1 MVKSIKKT
9 FKYFIIA
16 AGIIFMFPTVFYLAL
31 RIPEVQTLII
41 KRVTSHFSEVL
52 KSTISIGRIEYSFF
66 NILKLDQFLIRD
78 NNNDTLVYSGKVSA
92 VIKNVDFKRKSFKLG
107 RVILVDPV
115 VSIIKDSSGLM
126 NLKWFISKIKPS
138 GNQSEGKKSELAI
151 NQIDISN
158 AKFSLINRLIGKPAA
173 AIDFNNLHISGM
185 NGIVENFR
193 IYDDTTSFDIYNL
206 AFRESEGFNVKRL
219 NSEVKLTKKGIE
231 FNSAILNCDSS
242 LFKVSHAGVYG
253 DSTASFRNFVEE
265 VRLDIL
271 LDESFVSTYDLGY
284 FIPSVQG
291 LNESAVLSGK
301 IAGTI
306 SELRG
311 RSIRVSFGENSVLNC
326 DFDFSGLPEIENSFI
341 YLGINNL
348 RTNAKDIAEI
358 RIPGGKSFK
367 VPDVIYK
374 LGPVTLNGSF
384 TGFTTD
390 FVAYGK
396 IRTSE
401 GTISTDISFRPEE
414 SNRYKIKGLLTGSSI
429 ALGKVTGKSGILGNV
444 SFRSDLDGYAYSLK
458 KFTCDITG
466 LVDSIEINNYKY
478 RNIALNGIVSE
489 KAWDGNIKINERNI
503 KMDLLGMFNFSGEL
517 PEVDFTLNLANAN
530 LYNLHFDKADT
541 SAALSML
548 LTANFKGSNI
558 DNLDGDIKLLNSNL
572 RKHGKTLELYDFSIR
587 TFAEN
592 GKPAISLQTDFLD
605 ADLKGEYNFSG
616 LGSLA
621 KYSISTLM
629 PSGLSAAALP
639 KEAFLNNF
647 VYDIRFKNT
656 DRINNFFQ
664 TGILLSDKSFLTGK
678 VFADSIIKIRGE
690 AKTLSL
696 KNNIFSDLVL
706 EGNLENDSLNIRM
719 NSSVFKT
726 LGESEFKG
734 FSALLRSESD
744 NFIFSVNWDN
754 KDIVLNEGNIIARG
768 TFFRNENNYGK
779 PVLRVEVDS
788 TGIYNHNNLWN
799 ISRSTILIDSN
810 SLHINRLNISNK
822 ERFYLIRGTI
832 SENPADTMS
841 LQFRGI
847 DISPLD
853 YFLSRKMQSGQIPLS
868 ISGEMNG
875 VIHLNDVYRNFLF
888 ESNLQVNNFSMLQ
901 SNYGNLSVVSVWNP
915 EKKVA
920 DIRAGNNL
928 NGKKM
933 LDILGY
939 YNPVSKTIDL
949 TGNADKLPI
958 DALNPILK
966 VFASNISGTAT
977 GRVNLSGI
985 ADKLVL
991 EGALLVENA
1000 SMKIDYLQTIY
1011 KLNDSIRFARN
1022 SIIFK
1027 DVRIADEK
1035 GNTATLNGTI
1045 FHKYFKE
1052 YGADLTINTNE
1063 FMVLNTKPKDNELF
1077 YGTTYASGVTTIK
1090 SGPSSLSFDISASTG
1105 RNTKFSIP
1113 LNTGETISEYSFVSF
1128 VDADSTAKDE
1138 TKQKAALPAN
1148 TNKLG
1153 LDLNFDLEITPD
1165 AEVKLIFD
1173 EKVGDEI
1180 IGTGSG
1186 NLNIRL
1192 DQKGNFRIYGDY
1204 TIEDGTYLF
1213 TLKNLLNK
1221 RFKVENGGR
1230 ISFNGDINNAEI
1242 DMKAIYTTN
1251 ALLSGILQDEKYNE
1265 RTEVECQINLS
1276 GNLFNPVV
1284 KLDIYLPNSDEST
1297 RTLVK
1302 NAITTEEE
1310 LNRQF
1315 LYLLVMNSFFS
1326 DNSYSQN
1333 LASTTTQTGT
1343 SAMAV
1348 TTTEMISNQ
1357 LSNWLSQISNDFDVG
1372 FNYRPGGYTDI
1383 STNELELAFKTQIL
1397 NDKVTIN
1404 GNFDVRGAGTN
1415 NTDNLTGDFDVE
1427 YRLTQK
1433 IRFKVFNRFNNP
1445 SSGKQSDYTQGLGI
1459 FYMQDFNKFSD
1470 LFRKKVKSDMKKED
1484 DNVLPE
1490 Q

>member
-1 MVKSIKKT
+1 MFKSIKKT

-16 AGIIFMFPTVFYLAL
+16 AGIIFMFPTVLYLAL

-41 KRVTSHFSEVL
+41 KRVTSHFSEEL

-66 NILKLDQFLIRD
+66 NIMKLDQFLIRD
-78 NNNDTLVYSGKVSA
+78 NNNDTLIYSGKVSA
-92 VIKNVDFKRKSFKLG
+92 VIKKIDFKRRSFKLG

-115 VSIIKDSSGLM
+115 VSIITDSSGIM
-126 NLKWFISKIKPS
+126 NLKWFINKIKPS
-138 GNQSEGKKSELAI
+138 ANQSDGKKSKLVI

-158 AKFSLINRLIGKPAA
+158 AKFSMINRLVNKPAA
-173 AIDFNNLHISGM
+173 AIDFNNLRLSGI

-193 IYDDTTSFDIYNL
+193 FYDDTTSFDIYNI

-219 NSEVKLTKKGIE
+219 NSEVRLTKKGIE

-242 LFKVSHAGVYG
+242 MLKVSHAGVYG

-284 FIPSVQG
+284 FIPALQG

-306 SELRG
+306 TELRG
-311 RSIRVSFGENSVLNC
+311 RSIRVSYGENSVLNC

-348 RTNAKDIAEI
+348 RTNAKDIAGI

-367 VPDVIYK
+367 VPDIIYK
-374 LGPVTLNGSF
+374 LGPVTFNGSF

-396 IRTSE
+396 IRTSV

-429 ALGKVTGKSGILGNV
+429 ALGQITGKSGILGNV
-444 SFRSDLDGYAYSLK
+444 SFRSNVDGYAYSLQ

-489 KAWDGNIKINERNI
+489 KAWDGNIKINEKNI

-530 LYNLHFDKADT
+530 LYNLHFFKADT
-541 SAALSML
+541 SAAISML

-558 DNLDGDIKLLNSNL
+558 DNLDGDIRLLNSNL
-572 RKHGKTLELYDFSIR
+572 RKHGQTLELYDFSIR

-592 GKPAISLQTDFLD
+592 GKPSISLRTDFLD
-605 ADLKGEYNFSG
+605 ADLRGRYNFSG
-616 LGSLA
+616 LGSLG
-621 KYSISTLM
+621 KYLIFKLM
-629 PSGLSAAALP
+629 PSRLSATPLS
-639 KEAFLNNF
+639 KEALLNNF

-664 TGILLSDKSFLTGK
+664 TGILLSDKSFLTGE
-678 VFADSIIKIRGE
+678 VFADGIMKIRGE
-690 AKTLSL
+690 AKILNL

-706 EGNLENDSLNIRM
+706 EGNLENDSLEISM
-719 NSSVFKT
+719 TCSVLKT
-726 LGESEFKG
+726 LGESEFRG
-734 FSALLRSESD
+734 FSALLRAKPD
-744 NFIFSVNWDN
+744 NFVFTVNWDN
-754 KDIVLNEGNIIARG
+754 KDIELNEGNIIARG

-779 PVLRVEVDS
+779 PGLKVDLDS
-788 TGIYNHNNLWN
+788 TGIYSHNNLWS
-799 ISRSTILIDSN
+799 ISKSTILLDSN
-810 SLHINRLNISNK
+810 SLHINRLLIGNK
-822 ERFYLIRGTI
+822 ERFYLISGTV
-832 SENPADTMS
+832 SENPSDTMS
-841 LQFRGI
+841 LQFKGI
-847 DISPLD
+847 DISPINYL
-853 YFLSRKMQSGQIPLS
+853 LSRKMQSSQFPLD

-875 VIHLNDVYRNFLF
+875 VVKLNDVYRNFLF

-901 SNYGNLSVVSVWNP
+901 NNYGNLSIVSVWNP

-920 DIRAGNNL
+920 DIRAGCNL

-933 LDILGY
+933 LDIYGN

-977 GRVNLSGI
+977 GHVNLSGET
-985 ADKLVL
+985 DKLVL
-991 EGALLVENA
+991 KGGLLVENA

-1027 DVRIADEK
+1027 NVRVADEK
-1035 GNTATLNGTI
+1035 GNTATLNGTV

-1063 FMVLNTKPKDNELF
+1063 CMVLNTRAKDNELF
-1077 YGTTYASGVTTIK
+1077 YGTAYASGVTTIK
-1090 SGPSSLSFDISASTG
+1090 SSPSSLSFDISAKTG
-1105 RNTKFSIP
+1105 RYTKFSIP
-1113 LNTGETISEYSFVSF
+1113 LNTGETVSEYSFVSF
-1128 VDADSTAKDE
+1128 VDADSTVKNE
-1138 TKQKAALPAN
+1138 TKLKAGLPAAA
-1148 TNKLG
+1148 NKLG

-1165 AEVKLIFD
+1165 AEVRLIFD

-1180 IGTGSG
+1180 TGTGSG
-1186 NLNIRL
+1186 DLNIRL
-1192 DQKGNFRIYGDY
+1192 DQKNNFRIYGDY
-1204 TIEDGTYLF
+1204 TIEGGTYLF

-1221 RFKVENGGR
+1221 RFKVENGGK
-1230 ISFNGDINNAEI
+1230 ILFNGDIDNAEI

-1251 ALLSGILQDEKYNE
+1251 ALLSGILQDEKYNNE
-1265 RTEVECQINLS
+1265 RYEVECQINLS

-1284 KLDIYLPNSDEST
+1284 KLDIYLPKADEST

-1310 LNRQF
+1310 LSRQF
-1315 LYLLVMNSFFS
+1315 LYLLVMNSFYS
-1326 DNSYSQN
+1326 DNSYGQN
-1333 LASTTTQTGT
+1333 PASTTQTGT

-1357 LSNWLSQISNDFDVG
+1357 LSNWLSQISSDFDVG

-1383 STNELELAFKTQIL
+1383 NSNELELAFKTQIL

-1404 GNFDVRGAGTN
+1404 GNFDVRGAGTS

-1427 YRLTQK
+1427 YRLTEK

-1459 FYMQDFNKFSD
+1459 FFTRDFNKFSD
-1470 LFRKKVKSDMKKED
+1470 LFLKKDKSAMKKED
-1484 DNVLPE
+1484 DTVIPE